1 MKKQDSAESLN
12 NVFSEMESLENSN
25 SELDKSLKDV
35 GINPDELVKNELKK
49 IKAFFEKNEK
59 ESGLIQMN
67 KKDTFLL
74 ATTKNKTD
82 LNKLKRKLDNKK
94 SKDQ

>member
-35 GINPDELVKNELKK
+35 GINPDELVKNGLKK
-49 IKAFFEKNEK
+49 INAFFAKNEEK
-59 ESGLIQMN
+59 PGLIQMT
-67 KKDTFLL
+67 KKDEFLL
-74 ATTKNKTD
+74 AATKNKTD
-82 LNKLKRKLDNKK
+82 LNKLKKKLDNKK
-94 SKDQ
+94 NKD